1 MKITALEP
9 QKKSKTRYNLFVD
22 EVFFE
27 GVEENTVALLNLYQG
42 KEVTEE
48 FLEEIRR
55 IEIEERLHSRV
66 LALVSRYRKSEKEVE
81 RYILDRGYSADLA
94 RQEILRLRDYGFVD
108 DPGLVKDYL
117 RYNEKESL
125 RALRFKLIRKGI
137 PGDLFDRIASE
148 FSLGERE
155 ERALERAAMKKYRSV
170 KGKPEWRAALFRFL
184 MGKGF
189 DAGRINALLDRM
201 EKERKA

>member
-22 EVFFE
+22 DLFFE
-27 GVEENTVALLNLYQG
+27 GVEENTVALLNLYTG

-94 RQEILRLRDYGFVD
+94 RQEILRLREYGFVD

-137 PGDLFDRIASE
+137 PGELFDRIASE

-170 KGKPEWRAALFRFL
+170 KGKQEWRAALFRFL

>member
-22 EVFFE
+22 DLFFE
-27 GVEENTVALLNLYQG
+27 GVEENTVALLNLYTG

-94 RQEILRLRDYGFVD
+94 RQEILRLREYGFVD

-137 PGDLFDRIASE
+137 PGELFDRIASE

-155 ERALERAAMKKYRSV
+155 ERALERAAIKKYRSV
-170 KGKPEWRAALFRFL
+170 KGKQAWRAALFRFL

>member
-22 EVFFE
+22 DLFFE
-27 GVEENTVALLNLYQG
+27 GVEENTVALLNLYTG

-137 PGDLFDRIASE
+137 PGELFDRIASE

-155 ERALERAAMKKYRSV
+155 ERALERAAIKKYRSV
-170 KGKPEWRAALFRFL
+170 KGKQEWRAALFRFL

>member
-9 QKKSKTRYNLFVD
+9 QKKSKTRYNLFID

-27 GVEENTVALLNLYQG
+27 GIEENTIALLNLYKG
-42 KEVTEE
+42 KEVTAE

-55 IEIEERLHSRV
+55 IELEERLHSRV
-66 LALVSRYRKSEKEVE
+66 LALVSRYRKTEKEVE
-81 RYILDRGYSADLA
+81 RYILGRGYSAELA
-94 RQEILRLRDYGFVD
+94 RQEVSRLREYGFVD
-108 DPGLVKDYL
+108 DTELVKDYL

-125 RALRFKLIRKGI
+125 RALRFKLTRKGI

-148 FSLGERE
+148 FPLADRE
-155 ERALERAAMKKYRSV
+155 EKALERAAEKKYRSV
-170 KGKPEWRAALFRFL
+170 KGKQEWRMALFRYL

-189 DAGRINALLDRM
+189 DAGQINALLDRM

>member
-9 QKKSKTRYNLFVD
+9 QKKSKTRYNLFID

-27 GVEENTVALLNLYQG
+27 GVEENTIALLNLYKG
-42 KEVTEE
+42 KEVTAE

-55 IEIEERLHSRV
+55 IELEERLHSRV
-66 LALVSRYRKSEKEVE
+66 LALVSRYRKTEKEVE
-81 RYILDRGYSADLA
+81 RYILERGYSVELA
-94 RQEILRLRDYGFVD
+94 RQEVSRLREYGFVD
-108 DPGLVKDYL
+108 DAELVKDYL

-125 RALRFKLIRKGI
+125 RALRFKLTRKGI
-137 PGDLFDRIASE
+137 PGDLFDRIAAE
-148 FSLGERE
+148 FPLADRE
-155 ERALERAAMKKYRSV
+155 EKALERAAEKKYRSV
-170 KGKPEWRAALFRFL
+170 KGKQEWREALFRYL

-189 DAGRINALLDRM
+189 DAGQINALLDRM

>member
-81 RYILDRGYSADLA
+81 RYIVDRGYSPELA
-94 RQEILRLRDYGFVD
+94 RREILRLRDYGFVD
-108 DPGLVKDYL
+108 DPELVKDYL

-137 PGDLFDRIASE
+137 PGELFDRIASE
-148 FSLGERE
+148 FPLEERE
-155 ERALERAAMKKYRSV
+155 EQALERAAVKKYRSV
-170 KGKPEWRAALFRFL
+170 KGKKEWRAALFRYL

-189 DAGRINALLDRM
+189 DSGRINALLDRM

>member
-22 EVFFE
+22 DLFFE
-27 GVEENTVALLNLYQG
+27 GVEENTVALLNLYTG

-94 RQEILRLRDYGFVD
+94 RQEILRLREYGFVD

-137 PGDLFDRIASE
+137 PGELFDRIASE

-155 ERALERAAMKKYRSV
+155 ERALERAAIKKYRSV
-170 KGKPEWRAALFRFL
+170 KGKQEWRAALFRFL

>member
-22 EVFFE
+22 DVFFE
-27 GVEENTVALLNLYQG
+27 GVEENTIALLNLYKG
-42 KEVTEE
+42 KEVTTE

-55 IEIEERLHSRV
+55 IELEERLHTRV
-66 LALVSRYRKSEKEVE
+66 LTLVSRYRKTEKEVE
-81 RYILDRGYSADLA
+81 RYILGRGYSQELA
-94 RQEILRLRDYGFVD
+94 RREIARLRDYGFVD
-108 DPGLVKDYL
+108 DTGLVKDYL

-137 PGDLFDRIASE
+137 SGELFDCIASE
-148 FSLGERE
+148 FPLGERE
-155 ERALERAAMKKYRSV
+155 ERALEKAAVKKYRSV
-170 KGKPEWRAALFRFL
+170 KGKKEWRAALFRYL

-189 DAGRINALLDRM
+189 DAWRINALLDRM
-201 EKERKA
+201 EKERND

>member
-9 QKKSKTRYNLFVD
+9 QKKSKTRYNLFID

-27 GVEENTVALLNLYQG
+27 GIEENTIALLNLYKG
-42 KEVTEE
+42 KEVTAE

-55 IEIEERLHSRV
+55 IELEERLHNRI
-66 LALVSRYRKSEKEVE
+66 LALVSRYRKTEKEVE
-81 RYILDRGYSADLA
+81 RYILGRGYSAELA
-94 RQEILRLRDYGFVD
+94 RQEVSRLREYGFVD
-108 DPGLVKDYL
+108 DTELVKDYL

-125 RALRFKLIRKGI
+125 RALRFKLTRKGI

-148 FSLGERE
+148 FPLADRE
-155 ERALERAAMKKYRSV
+155 EKALERAAEKKYRSV
-170 KGKPEWRAALFRFL
+170 KGKQEWRMALFRYL

-189 DAGRINALLDRM
+189 DAGQINALLDRM